1 VVCKATDTVVELD
14 PETSEELRRTIER
27 VQDNLRSRGYAEVG
41 HIVEFFG
48 VAPQASRATAATVPV
63 VR

>member
-1 VVCKATDTVVELD
+1 MH
-14 PETSEELRRTIER
+14 IEHVKQHLPRSPVFLIDQQR